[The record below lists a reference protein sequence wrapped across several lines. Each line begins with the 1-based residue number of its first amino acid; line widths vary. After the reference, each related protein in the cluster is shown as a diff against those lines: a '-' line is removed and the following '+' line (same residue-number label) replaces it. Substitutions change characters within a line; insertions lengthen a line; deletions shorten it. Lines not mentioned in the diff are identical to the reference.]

1 MQAVPSNPFAPLR
14 KRFMPPRR
22 RTSVSTSTHSS
33 SSLYA
38 DARVNETP
46 PVHEKQQLVLELLVA
61 IDDLV
66 ACFRVADSGLDTPA
80 SEPRSL
86 RAVALVVSEARYN
99 ELATELDLVI
109 AEIAETTPEFLA
121 ALAQGGYG
129 PLAVSTS
136 VSPTSEAPVPRRA
149 YHAFMPATEHDLRS
163 GWLARLRADV
173 AEALLAAQPMDET
186 GAVLSSDM
194 ARASSAELLD
204 AGRRR
209 WERYQAARK

>member
-38 DARVNETP
+38 DARAAETP
-46 PVHEKQQLVLELLVA
+46 PVYEKQQLVLELLVA

-66 ACFRVADSGLDTPA
+66 ACFRVVHPGLDTPA
-80 SEPRSL
+80 AEPRSP
-86 RAVALVVSEARYN
+86 RAVALVVSEARYS
-99 ELATELDLVI
+99 ELATELDLVV
-109 AEIAETTPEFLA
+109 AEIAEATPEFLT

-129 PLAVSTS
+129 PLATSMS
-136 VSPTSEAPVPRRA
+136 VSPRRT

-173 AEALLAAQPMDET
+173 AEALLAAQSTDET